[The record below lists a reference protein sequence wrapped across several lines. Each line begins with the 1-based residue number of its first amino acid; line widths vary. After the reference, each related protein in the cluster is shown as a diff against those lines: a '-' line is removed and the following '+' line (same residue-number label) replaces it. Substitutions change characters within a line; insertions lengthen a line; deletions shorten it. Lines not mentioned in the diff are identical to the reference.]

1 MAYTSLAE
9 LRALDGLGD
18 AATFPDSSLTAGAA
32 YAERTINRFCGT
44 TFGDITTP
52 AYDPFTVTLDGNGL
66 MSIRLVGIEGA
77 PVLYPRTI
85 TSATVNGVADS
96 GIVYSLQPY
105 GTVYRHTGV
114 WSRSTN
120 VGGQNVVIEGTAGVN
135 NTTPEDIAWA
145 ARTLARFWVLQ
156 LHSRTP
162 DRAINLTT
170 PEGAFEVRA
179 QAGGVGR
186 PTPLPDVNATL
197 NANRH
202 QL

>member
-1 MAYTSLAE
+1 MAYTSLAG

-18 AATFPDSSLTAGAA
+18 SATFPDSSLDAAAA
-32 YAERTINRFCGT
+32 YAERTIDRFCGT

-52 AYDPFTVTLDGNGL
+52 AYRPYSVTVDGNGQAA
-66 MSIRLVGIEGA
+66 IRLVDVEGE
-77 PVLYPRTI
+77 PVLYPRTVTAAHI
-85 TSATVNGVADS
+85 NEVADS
-96 GIVYSLQPY
+96 AITYTVQPY
-105 GTVYRHTGV
+105 GAIYRHSGV

-120 VGGQNVVIEGTAGVN
+120 VGGQNVTITGTAGVT

-145 ARTLARFWVLQ
+145 ARTIARFWVLQ

-170 PEGAFEVRA
+170 PEGSFEVRA

-186 PTPLPDVNATL
+186 PTPLPDVNSVL
-197 NANRH
+197 NSNRH
-202 QL
+202 RL